1 MADLHN
7 CRWRNIVLVNMWIST
22 SVGEY
27 VNIYQLVN
35 MWISTSVGKYANMTV
50 GYRLTIY
57 ILRMTRLGQIGCNG
71 QPPSHI
77 TNTWKKKQNAKL
89 KEEKN
94 NDQMKIRLKLE
105 LAMVASIWSVCRTL
119 QWNAVWII
127 PIAFT
132 QIYNR
137 PRRFCLKVPQILL
150 FQIFHSKYSIYL
162 FQYLEKFRINFHF

>member
-1 MADLHN
+1 
-7 CRWRNIVLVNMWIST
+7 
-22 SVGEY
+22 
-27 VNIYQLVN
+27 
-35 MWISTSVGKYANMTV
+35 MTV

-71 QPPSHI
+71 HPASHI
-77 TNTWKKKQNAKL
+77 TNTVRNKQFF
-89 KEEKN
+89 EWN
-94 NDQMKIRLKLE
+94 NQMKIVTPPVAFPTQGGISKVYSFFFKWNNQMRIRMKLE
-105 LAMVASIWSVCRTL
+105 SAMVASIWSVCRTL